1 MKQQL
6 HANRI
11 QLTYATV
18 LSWTSTLGIIFVV
31 AGYLVYVLQLLPSAV
46 SPSEVAM
53 HWHLRAAELH
63 KIVPVPS
70 GWDWI
75 YQLGR
80 GDVLSY
86 ASVVYLSSV
95 TMLCLAVIIPLFLKE
110 KDMIYSVMTLLQVLV
125 LVFAAAGIVSGG
137 H

>member
-18 LSWTSTLGIIFVV
+18 LSWTSTLGIIFVIT
-31 AGYLVYVLQLLPSAV
+31 GYLVYVFQLLPSTV
-46 SPSEVAM
+46 PPSEVAL

-110 KDMIYSVMTLLQVLV
+110 NDVIYAVMTLLQVLV

>member
-1 MKQQL
+1 MKPQL

-31 AGYLVYVLQLLPSAV
+31 AGYLVYVFQLLPSSVTPA
-46 SPSEVAM
+46 EVAL

-95 TMLCLAVIIPLFLKE
+95 TMICLAVIIPLFLKE
-110 KDMIYSVMTLLQVLV
+110 KDMIYAVMTLLQVLV

>member
-31 AGYLVYVLQLLPSAV
+31 AGYLVYVFQLLPSTV
-46 SPSEVAM
+46 SPSEVAL

-95 TMLCLAVIIPLFLKE
+95 TMLCLVVIIPLFLKE
-110 KDMIYSVMTLLQVLV
+110 KDMIYAVMTLLQVLV

>member
-1 MKQQL
+1 MKQEL
-6 HANRI
+6 HASMI
-11 QLTYATV
+11 QLSYAAV
-18 LSWTSTLGIIFVV
+18 LSWASTIGIIFILT
-31 AGYLVYVLQLLPSAV
+31 GYIVYVFNLLPSA
-46 SPSEVAM
+46 STPAEIAL

-63 KIVPVPS
+63 KVVAIPS

-75 YQLGR
+75 SQLGR

-86 ASVVYLSSV
+86 ASIIYLSSI
-95 TMLCLAVIIPLFLKE
+95 TMLCLVVIIPLFLKE
-110 KDMIYSVMTLLQVLV
+110 KDMIYATMTLLQVLV

>member
-1 MKQQL
+1 MKPQL

-31 AGYLVYVLQLLPSAV
+31 AGYLVYVFQLLPSTV

-110 KDMIYSVMTLLQVLV
+110 KDMIYAVMTLLQVLV

>member
-18 LSWTSTLGIIFVV
+18 LSWTSTLGIVFVA
-31 AGYLVYVLQLLPSAV
+31 AGYLVYVFQLLPSTV

-53 HWHLRAAELH
+53 HWHLRAVELH

-80 GDVLSY
+80 GDVVSY

-95 TMLCLAVIIPLFLKE
+95 TMLCLLVIIPLFLKE
-110 KDMIYSVMTLLQVLV
+110 KDMIYAVMTVLQVLV
-125 LVFAAAGIVSGG
+125 LVFAAAGIISGG

>member
-31 AGYLVYVLQLLPSAV
+31 AGYLVYVLQLLPSTV